1 LLCRD
6 FGATLGIHVLARYQ
20 IVRGKRAPGDPLP
33 DGRRIDTR
41 KHTQHCL
48 RPEAEQVEGLFGD
61 MSAAGFARFAEAY
74 RATLEARFARDRAAF
89 DLLAQHAQRE
99 DVYLG
104 CSCPTQRNPDVNR
117 CHTVLALRFMREHYP
132 KLKVVFPNE

>member
-1 LLCRD
+1 LLRRD
-6 FGATLGIHVLARYQ
+6 CSAILHAHVLARYQ
-20 IVRGKRAPGDPLP
+20 IVRGKRAPFNPLP

-48 RPEAEQVEGLFGD
+48 RPETEQVEGLFGD
-61 MSAAGFARFAEAY
+61 LSAAGFARFEKAY
-74 RATLEARFARDRAAF
+74 RATLEARFARDRASF
-89 DLLAQHAQRE
+89 DALAERAQRE

-104 CSCPTQRNPDVNR
+104 CSCPTQKNPDVNR

-132 KLKVVFPNE
+132 RLKVVFPDA